1 MDNIEIVGYLATV
14 FILSSF
20 VVSKLKVLRIVNSIG
35 GVLWMIYGFTVGS
48 SSILIGNLLMVI
60 IHLVKLYKEN
70 QPINKVKRYNA
81 ITNKYKKNQ

>member
-81 ITNKYKKNQ
+81 NTNKY

>member
-81 ITNKYKKNQ
+81 ITNKYEKNQ

>member
-35 GVLWMIYGFTVGS
+35 GILWIIYGFTVGS